1 MRSVVDRLREHD
13 RAAVLALTPGERVT
27 LALALGARDLESFRR
42 AHQPALESQEAARI
56 LERRRQA
63 SRRRSRAIEELIG

>member
-1 MRSVVDRLREHD
+1 MRSVVDRLRIET
-13 RAAVLALTPGERVT
+13 REAVRALTPADRLA

-42 AHQPALESQEAARI
+42 AHEPPLSPADAVRI

-63 SRRRSRAIEELIG
+63 GRRRSRAIEELIG